1 MEKGLRKSPFNK
13 GAYSIYRGRGAKQ
26 NSYLCQ
32 MSTRLKNQE
41 EILAKLG
48 ITQLNPMQL
57 ATQEAMGKSAHL
69 ILLSPTG
76 TGKTLAFLLPLLL
89 KLDPACEEVQLLI
102 LVPSRELA
110 IQIEQVVR
118 QMGTGFKVN
127 AVYGGRAGSKD
138 RMEIKHRPAVLVGTP
153 GRVADHLRRGAFDTT
168 FIQSL
173 ILDEFDKSLEIGFEG
188 EMRDILYALPRVGR
202 KILTS
207 ATQGVEIPSFVGLS
221 TPLVLD
227 FLTDKISQLQVKKVV
242 SPTKDKLETLGQL
255 LGQLGSKNGI
265 IFCNF
270 KDSIQRVSESLS
282 NHGISHGIFSGG
294 MEQIDRERSLIKFRN
309 GTYPLL
315 LATDLAARGIDVP
328 ELDFIIH
335 YHLPLRAE
343 EFIHR
348 NGRTARMNSE
358 GTAYILQ
365 YEKEALPDFVGK
377 PALEKLLPS
386 TLPAPSPWSTLMI
399 SGGRKDKIS
408 KGDIAGLFLKQG
420 GINAAELGAIEL
432 KVDCAFVAVKTAVL
446 EQVLPKVNNQ
456 KLKEKKVRI
465 TVI

>member
-1 MEKGLRKSPFNK
+1 
-13 GAYSIYRGRGAKQ
+13 
-26 NSYLCQ
+26 
-32 MSTRLKNQE
+32 MSTRVKNQE

-57 ATQEAMGKSAHL
+57 AMQEAMEKSAHL

-89 KLDPACEEVQLLI
+89 QLDPTCEEVQLLI

-153 GRVADHLRRGAFDTT
+153 GRVADHLRREAFDTA

-173 ILDEFDKSLEIGFEG
+173 VLDEFDKSLEIGFEG
-188 EMRDILYALPRVGR
+188 EMRDILHALPGVGR

-207 ATQGVEIPSFVGLS
+207 ATQGVEIPRFVGLKS
-221 TPLVLD
+221 PQVLD
-227 FLTDKISQLQVKKVV
+227 FLEDKISQLQVKKVV

-270 KDSIQRVSESLS
+270 KDSIQRVSDYLT
-282 NHGISHGIFSGG
+282 NHDISHGVFSGG

-335 YHLPLRAE
+335 YHLPLGAE

-365 YEKEALPDFVGK
+365 YEKEPLPDFVGK
-377 PALEKLLPS
+377 PAIEKLLPS
-386 TLPAPSPWSTLMI
+386 TLPAPSAWSTLLI

-408 KGDIAGLFLKQG
+408 KGDIAGFFLKQG
-420 GINAAELGAIEL
+420 GINTSELGAIEL
-432 KVDCAFVAVKTAVL
+432 KVDCAFVAVKSAVL
-446 EQVLPKVNNQ
+446 EQILPKVNNQ